1 MDMDM
6 DMHGKI
12 AWVTGSDSGI
22 GKAIAVTLA
31 QRGADVVV
39 HYHRDADGAQ
49 GTAAKVRAA
58 GRRAAVLQADFTDAA
73 QVDAFIQQA
82 TQAFG
87 DPQVLVNDAGVGS
100 SQEHSLDTPLP
111 EFRRILEVDLLAPW
125 RLCQVVA
132 QRMTD
137 SGGGAVV
144 NITSV
149 HEEISQVGSVAYD
162 AAKAALRSV
171 TRTLALELAERGVR
185 LNNVAPGLID
195 TPLTAEKI
203 HDPKRAAHDRRQIPM
218 HRPGTPQE
226 VANVVAFL
234 VSDQASYVTGASY
247 FVDGGLTRNLGG
259 A

>member
-1 MDMDM
+1 
-6 DMHGKI
+6 
-12 AWVTGSDSGI
+12 
-22 GKAIAVTLA
+22 
-31 QRGADVVV
+31 
-39 HYHRDADGAQ
+39 
-49 GTAAKVRAA
+49 
-58 GRRAAVLQADFTDAA
+58 
-73 QVDAFIQQA
+73 
-82 TQAFG
+82 
-87 DPQVLVNDAGVGS
+87 
-100 SQEHSLDTPLP
+100 
-111 EFRRILEVDLLAPW
+111 
-125 RLCQVVA
+125 
-132 QRMTD
+132 MTD

-203 HDPKRAAHDRRQIPM
+203 HDPKRAAHDRRQIPV